1 MAIKVAGA
9 KPKKR
14 KKKGFL
20 RRAASKVTKRLRRGK
35 AGKKAGTS
43 GGG

>member
-1 MAIKVAGA
+1 MAISVAGA
-9 KPKKR
+9 KPK

-20 RRAASKVTKRLRRGK
+20 RRAASKVAKKLRGRRGK
-35 AGKKAGTS
+35 AGKKAGSS